1 MKPFVKEFADEKVL
15 MEEVIAQSR
24 KGIAKENLYV
34 ISHDEDRTERVAENT
49 GANTVGI
56 QEEGLLT
63 AVGNVFKTQG
73 DELRSK
79 FKELGF
85 SQLEAN
91 ELEEK
96 LDRGKILLI
105 ITEPSVLR

>member
-1 MKPFVKEFADEKVL
+1 MKPFVKEFEDENTL

-24 KGIAKENLYV
+24 NGVAKEHIYV
-34 ISHDEDRTERVAENT
+34 ISHDDDRTDRVAENT

-56 QEEGLLT
+56 KEEGLLT
-63 AVGNVFKTQG
+63 AVGNAFKTKG
-73 DELRSK
+73 DELRTH

-85 SQLEAN
+85 SQFEAN

-105 ITEPSVLR
+105 ITGPNVIR